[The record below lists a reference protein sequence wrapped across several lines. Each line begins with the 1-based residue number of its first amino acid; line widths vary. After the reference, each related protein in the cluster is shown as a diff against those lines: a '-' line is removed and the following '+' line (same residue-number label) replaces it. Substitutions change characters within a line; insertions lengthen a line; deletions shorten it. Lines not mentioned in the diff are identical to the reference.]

1 MRRREFIARL
11 GSVAAWPMGAQ
22 AQQRALPMIGFVSS
36 QASAAATDFVTA
48 FRNGLA
54 QTGFTE
60 GRNVEIEYR
69 WAEDRPERLQRLA
82 ADLVGRRA
90 AVIVAVGGPL
100 VGLAVRAE
108 TESIPLVFTSGVDPV
123 KLGLVESFNRPGGNA
138 TGVNILITAV
148 ETKRFGLLRELSPA
162 SETLAL
168 ILNPHSVDAPK
179 QAQEVDAAA
188 VSMGKRLQLFNA
200 GNEGEI
206 DTAFAKVAQARA
218 GALLVGADPLF
229 MSRRQ
234 QIVALAARYGIPAIY
249 EARPFTVAGGLMS
262 YGPDMLEA
270 YRVVGIYA
278 GRILKGEKPADLPV
292 VQPTKLELVINLK
305 TAKALGLIIPE
316 TLLAT
321 ADEVIQ

>member
-1 MRRREFIARL
+1 MKRRDFIAGL
-11 GSVAAWPMGAQ
+11 GSAAAWPVTAG
-22 AQQRALPMIGFVSS
+22 AQQRGLPVIGFVSS
-36 QASAAATDFVTA
+36 QASAAARDFVAA
-48 FRNGLA
+48 FRRGLA
-54 QTGFTE
+54 ETGFAE

-69 WAEDRPERLQRLA
+69 WADDQPARLQPLA
-82 ADLVGRRA
+82 VDLVNRHA

-100 VGLAVRAE
+100 VGLAVKSV
-108 TESIPLVFTSGVDPV
+108 TQSTPLVFTSGVDPI

-138 TGVNILITAV
+138 TGVNVLITAV
-148 ETKRFGLLRELSPA
+148 ETKRLGLLRELNPTSA
-162 SETLAL
+162 TLAL
-168 ILNPHSVDAPK
+168 IINPHSVDAPK

-188 VSMGKRLQLFNA
+188 ASMGKQLQLFNA
-200 GNEGEI
+200 DNEGEI
-206 DTAFAKVAQARA
+206 DAAFANVAQAGV

-234 QIVALAARYGIPAIY
+234 QIVDLAARYGIPAIY
-249 EARPFTVAGGLMS
+249 EARPFAVAGGLMS

-270 YRVVGIYA
+270 YRVVGTYA

-305 TAKALGLIIPE
+305 TAEALGLTIPE

>member
-1 MRRREFIARL
+1 
-11 GSVAAWPMGAQ
+11 
-22 AQQRALPMIGFVSS
+22 MIGFISS
-36 QASAAATDFVTA
+36 QASAAATDFVAA
-48 FRNGLA
+48 FRRGLA
-54 QTGFTE
+54 ETGFAE

-69 WAEDRPERLQRLA
+69 WADDQPARLQGLA
-82 ADLVGRRA
+82 TDLVGRRA

-100 VGLAVRAE
+100 VGLAVRAV
-108 TESIPLVFTSGVDPV
+108 TKSVPLVFTSGVDPI
-123 KLGLVESFNRPGGNA
+123 KLGLVESFNRPGGNS
-138 TGVNILITAV
+138 TGVNVLITAV
-148 ETKRFGLLRELSPA
+148 ETKRLGLLRELSPA
-162 SETLAL
+162 SATLAL
-168 ILNPHSVDAPK
+168 ILNPYSVDAAK
-179 QAQEVDAAA
+179 QAEEVGAAA
-188 VSMGKRLQLFNA
+188 ASLGKRLQLFNA

-206 DTAFAKVAQARA
+206 DAAFANVAQAGV

-234 QIVALAARYGIPAIY
+234 QIVGLAARYGIPAIY
-249 EARPFTVAGGLMS
+249 EARPFAVAGGLMS

-270 YRVVGIYA
+270 YRTVGIYA

-305 TAKALGLIIPE
+305 TANALGLTVPE

>member
-1 MRRREFIARL
+1 MRRREFIAGL
-11 GSVAAWPMGAQ
+11 SAAAWPLAAYG
-22 AQQRALPMIGFVSS
+22 QRPAVPVIGFISS
-36 QASAAATDFVTA
+36 QAPAAATDFVTA
-48 FRNGLA
+48 FRDGLA
-54 QTGFTE
+54 EIGFVE
-60 GRNVEIEYR
+60 GRNVEIVYR
-69 WAEDRPERLQRLA
+69 WAEDQPARLQALA

-100 VGLAVRAE
+100 VGLAVRAV
-108 TESIPLVFTSGVDPV
+108 TESVPLVFTSGVDPI

-138 TGVNILITAV
+138 TGANVLITAV
-148 ETKRFGLLRELSPA
+148 ETKRLGLLRELSPA
-162 SETLAL
+162 SSTLAL
-168 ILNPHSVDAPK
+168 IVNPHSVDAPK
-179 QAQEVDAAA
+179 QAQEVEAAA
-188 VSMGKRLQLFNA
+188 ALMGKRLQLFHA
-200 GNEGEI
+200 GNEVEL
-206 DTAFAKVAQARA
+206 DAAFANVSQAGA

-249 EARPFTVAGGLMS
+249 EARPFAVAGGLMS

-305 TAKALGLIIPE
+305 TAKALGLTIPE

-321 ADEVIQ
+321 ADEVIE